1 MEHNIFE
8 HGQAQILHSSTISN
22 LLPCSLDPL
31 PGYLSSVHAGEGGG
45 DLVRGLLDLDLSS
58 GEDDLH
64 MTRVTLVRVDT
75 TVGTVRAATRFL
87 NDAAV
92 SVAQRERGG

>member
-1 MEHNIFE
+1 
-8 HGQAQILHSSTISN
+8 
-22 LLPCSLDPL
+22 
-31 PGYLSSVHAGEGGG
+31 
-45 DLVRGLLDLDLSS
+45 
-58 GEDDLH
+58 